1 MARLSTQ
8 VWVVSNRRRNA
19 TPESRAAI
27 LGTMKLAPVK
37 VTAVLG
43 ETAVTVEELI
53 NLQVGDVLMFGG
65 GPALGAQLHVVNQR
79 RFTGVPGLIGGR
91 RAVRIT
97 GIDGVDTDKGEADG
111 DG

>member
-1 MARLSTQ
+1 
-8 VWVVSNRRRNA
+8 
-19 TPESRAAI
+19 
-27 LGTMKLAPVK
+27 MKLAPVK

-43 ETAVTVEELI
+43 ETAVTVDELV
-53 NLQVGDVLMFGG
+53 NLQEGDVLIFGG
-65 GPALGAQLHVVNQR
+65 GPSLSAQLHVVNQK

-97 GIDGVDTDKGEADG
+97 GIDGVDADKGEPDG